1 MSTLAARLAAFQA
14 SMTERAGPE
23 TAAAV
28 AAAYMAAFTAGL
40 VQGAVAV
47 GEAAPDFT
55 LPDVVLPDVVLPDV
69 ALPNSAGAERALSNH
84 GRPNDERPNPDRT
97 SPDRTCPV
105 RPSPVSPSPVSPSPV
120 SPSLASPSLASQSLG
135 RSGQVRSGRGRR
147 VDTGRDGAGAT
158 HRLAE
163 ALAHGPVVLVFYRGL
178 WCPFCAMTLRAM
190 DAIRPQLER
199 EGATLLA
206 ASPQDPRL
214 ARAAAAGLGL
224 ALTLLHDRGC
234 EVAQR
239 YRVAWPVPATM
250 RQLYAKFG
258 HNLAYENAD
267 DGRLLP
273 MPAAFVIR
281 PDGTVAAAKVDPR
294 PSERMPPAEALAAVR
309 ALRVPARPA
318 AEAAS

>member
-105 RPSPVSPSPVSPSPV
+105 RPSPVSPS
-120 SPSLASPSLASQSLG
+120 LASPRLG

-147 VDTGRDGAGAT
+147 VDAGRHGAGAT

>member
-105 RPSPVSPSPVSPSPV
+105 RPSPVSPS
-120 SPSLASPSLASQSLG
+120 LASPSLG